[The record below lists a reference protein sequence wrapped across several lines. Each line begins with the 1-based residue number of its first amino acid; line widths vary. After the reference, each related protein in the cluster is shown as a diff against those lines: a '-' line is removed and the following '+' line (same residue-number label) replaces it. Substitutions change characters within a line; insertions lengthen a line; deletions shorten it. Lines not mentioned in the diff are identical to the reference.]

1 MEDWAQERSD
11 CWGALDSSQQLTLI
25 FVGETI
31 DSCPEHQ
38 ATMISECFVYVFA
51 QQTYRSCSSYNLAIC
66 SMLTH
71 CQVRDEFSRLTLS
84 STAPA
89 LVKVFF
95 CNRCIGGSR
104 IYKSLLFSTILSS
117 HTQHNNTMAQSS
129 RPHGYVADI
138 NFRWQLGI
146 LILIMAI

>member
-51 QQTYRSCSSYNLAIC
+51 
-66 SMLTH
+66 
-71 CQVRDEFSRLTLS
+71 
-84 STAPA
+84 
-89 LVKVFF
+89 
-95 CNRCIGGSR
+95 
-104 IYKSLLFSTILSS
+104 
-117 HTQHNNTMAQSS
+117 
-129 RPHGYVADI
+129 
-138 NFRWQLGI
+138 
-146 LILIMAI
+146 